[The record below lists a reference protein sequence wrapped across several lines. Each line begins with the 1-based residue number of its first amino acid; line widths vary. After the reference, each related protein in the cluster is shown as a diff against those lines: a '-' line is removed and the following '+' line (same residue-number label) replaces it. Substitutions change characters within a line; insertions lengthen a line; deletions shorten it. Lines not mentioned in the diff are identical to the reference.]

1 MALATRPKP
10 NAHARKRQA
19 GHHRHSQQYL
29 RHYWPYL
36 PMLLIV
42 GLGLL
47 VNSVWS
53 RGTVLG
59 SQTSDFSTSALLT
72 ETNAERTKQNEQPL
86 TLDTRLAAAAQA
98 KANDMAA
105 HNYWAHTS
113 PDGKTP
119 WTFISGSG
127 YQYQS
132 AGENLAY
139 GFAGASQSV
148 AGWMASPEHRSN
160 ILNANYQNVG
170 FGVATASDYLG
181 QGPETIVVAEY
192 GQPAVANV
200 VPSTQVLG
208 ASDSQ
213 PVSRVQLL
221 AGTNAQWALVAVIT
235 LSGAAMAIFLMRH
248 GYRFHRLLSRGEIF
262 VVQHPAFDFAI
273 VFIIVAG
280 AVLTRSTGLIH

>member
-1 MALATRPKP
+1 
-10 NAHARKRQA
+10 
-19 GHHRHSQQYL
+19 
-29 RHYWPYL
+29 
-36 PMLLIV
+36 
-42 GLGLL
+42 
-47 VNSVWS
+47 
-53 RGTVLG
+53 
-59 SQTSDFSTSALLT
+59 
-72 ETNAERTKQNEQPL
+72 
-86 TLDTRLAAAAQA
+86 
-98 KANDMAA
+98 
-105 HNYWAHTS
+105 
-113 PDGKTP
+113 
-119 WTFISGSG
+119 
-127 YQYQS
+127 
-132 AGENLAY
+132 
-139 GFAGASQSV
+139 
-148 AGWMASPEHRSN
+148 MASPEHRSN